1 MKNTFASAFNR
12 FKSAPKLIR
21 ICTYV
26 LVSYAIYAGLLGLVV
41 PAVLQSQAPKQLTE
55 ILGREVEISEVKIN
69 PFLLRAEINDVVIAK
84 RDEMGAFV
92 SVKQLKVEFNFWQ
105 SIVSLTPTL
114 EYLTVQN
121 PYIFLARLNGEKEK
135 MTFNFSDIVQKLTT
149 KQAIDSSSDMDT
161 AVDEQEH
168 KPTSDKLFAAK
179 THSIS
184 LSNGQVDFEDEQTG
198 VELGYQNINFHL
210 SELDTTAFTL
220 TAPTV
225 TESNT
230 QTPSINSIA
239 NIYRLGMT
247 GIDQSKLQIDG
258 QFQLQPLEF
267 SGDISLVKLQL
278 APLWPFTDHVIE
290 AELSSGETSFASNY
304 HLKQDNEQLG
314 FIASQGQFSLAD
326 VIFDY
331 KQQPKLKLPTLE
343 LTGISVDTTSQ
354 RIDLEKLSLMGL
366 WIDGDLSNKGLD
378 LQRRFT
384 AKVKNTPPIVKDDS
398 AGKEASTE
406 KETSI
411 SSADETRRSVAE
423 DKEWLVQLNLFDMQ
437 QTDINLKEGMVS
449 GGVRWRVHPLNISVG
464 PVSSDLSAPVD
475 YTFDF
480 GIASEINKQ
489 PSRTR
494 GTFSSQGKL
503 DIKAQELDSQ
513 VQLTG
518 LELAQFQPYLDPHLN
533 IILSQGSFSTKGG
546 FSANSRGK
554 AVYKGQVAIDQLL
567 IKDVLQKEPLL
578 KWTQMSIDSLIVD
591 QADNSLKIKTI
602 LLNTP
607 YAKVIVAKDL
617 RTNIGAVSKS
627 GAETTETESATPQ
640 PTLNTTQED
649 KQKTAT
655 SNKTNGS
662 DLSVDIGKIQIVNGS
677 AFYADYSLTP
687 NFASGIESLEGF
699 IKNISTTPDTKALV
713 DIKGNIDKYAPVSLV
728 GEINPLIESPYL
740 DLDFSLN
747 SVELTSVNPYSGTYA
762 GYYIDKGQLSL
773 DINYRLENN
782 RLKGTNHVVVDQLI
796 LGKPSESSLATS
808 LPVTLAIGLLQD
820 GDGVI
825 DLGFDVN
832 GDVESPEFSF
842 GGVILKALV
851 NIVTKAI
858 TAPFSLLANLVGSD
872 EELNLIQYKAGIS
885 VLDSPG
891 QERLLKLVEALNARP
906 NLRISVEG
914 AVLLAEDSRA
924 LAETRLQNKLLKT
937 SGLPEL
943 PEDFSASRI
952 PNTGVLPDALQALF
966 VQELKLD
973 VNEERMKVEQ
983 VLIDSNE
990 GVEVIPEQITT
1001 TLHIGMYNQLLN
1013 AQTISNTDLGSLA
1026 EERARA
1032 VKTFLIENEIDPGR
1046 VFILDSKSKLKTEQR
1061 QALMTID
1068 AG

>member
-1 MKNTFASAFNR
+1 MKNAFASAFNR
-12 FKSAPKLIR
+12 FKSAPKSIR
-21 ICTYV
+21 FCTYI
-26 LVSYAIYAGLLGLVV
+26 LGSYASYAGLVGLLL

-55 ILGREVEISEVKIN
+55 ILGREVGISEVKIN
-69 PFLLRAEINDVVIAK
+69 PFLLRAEINGVVIAK
-84 RDEMGAFV
+84 QSEDAPFV
-92 SVKQLKVEFNFWQ
+92 SAKQLTVEFNFWQ
-105 SIVSLTPTL
+105 SIVSLTPTI
-114 EYLTVQN
+114 EYLTVQD
-121 PYIFLARLNGEKEK
+121 PYIFLARLSSDKQET
-135 MTFNFSDIVQKLTT
+135 TFNFSDIVEKLTAT
-149 KQAIDSSSDMDT
+149 QPVDSGSDMEP
-161 AVDEQEH
+161 VLEEQEK
-168 KPTSDKLFAAK
+168 KPTSDKLFAVK

-184 LSNGQVDFEDEQTG
+184 LNNGQIDFEDEQTG
-198 VELGYQNINFHL
+198 VELGYQNINFDL

-220 TAPTV
+220 TAPPV

-230 QTPSINSIA
+230 ETPPINSIA

-247 GIDQSKLQIDG
+247 GVDQSQLQVNG
-258 QFQLQPLEF
+258 QFQLQPLEV
-267 SGDISLVKLQL
+267 SGDLSLANLQL
-278 APLWPFTDHVIE
+278 APLWPFSENVIE
-290 AELSSGETSFASNY
+290 AELSSGETSFSSNY
-304 HLKQDNEQLG
+304 HLKQENDRLG
-314 FIASQGQFSLAD
+314 FVASEGQFSLAD
-326 VIFDY
+326 MIFDY
-331 KQQPKLKLPTLE
+331 KQKPKLKLPNLE
-343 LTGISVDTTSQ
+343 LTGMSVDTTSQ
-354 RIDLEKLSLMGL
+354 VIDLEKLSLMGL
-366 WIDGDLSNKGLD
+366 WIDGDLSNKGFD

-384 AKVKNTPPIVKDDS
+384 AKVKNNHAVVKERS
-398 AGKEASTE
+398 TEIETSTE
-406 KETSI
+406 KDTSVLSAGETQNL
-411 SSADETRRSVAE
+411 VAE
-423 DKEWLVQLNLFDMQ
+423 DKEWLVKLKSIDMQ
-437 QTDINLKEGMVS
+437 QTDINLKEGLVS
-449 GGVRWRVHPLNISVG
+449 GGVRWRIHPLNISVG

-475 YTFDF
+475 YRFDF
-480 GIASEINKQ
+480 GIASELNKQ

-513 VQLTG
+513 LQLTG

-554 AVYKGQVAIDQLL
+554 AIYQGQVAIDQLL

-578 KWTQMSIDSLIVD
+578 KWKQMSIDSLIAD

-627 GAETTETESATPQ
+627 SEETTETASAAPE
-640 PTLNTTQED
+640 PTLNVTQDD
-649 KQKTAT
+649 KQNTAT
-655 SNKTNGS
+655 SNQTSGS

-699 IKNISTTPDTKALV
+699 IKNISTTPGTKALV

-782 RLKGTNHVVVDQLI
+782 RLEGTNHVVVDQLI

-825 DLGFDVN
+825 DLGFNVN

-851 NIVTKAI
+851 NILTKAI

-872 EELNLIQYKAGIS
+872 EELNLIQYEAGIS
-885 VLDSPG
+885 VLDSSG
-891 QERLLKLVEALNARP
+891 QDRLLKLVEALNARP

-924 LAETRLQNKLLKT
+924 LAETRLQKTLLQM

-943 PEDFSASRI
+943 PADFSASRI
-952 PNTGVLPDALQALF
+952 PSTGGLPDALQTLF

-973 VNEERMKVEQ
+973 VNEELIKVEQ

-990 GVEVIPEQITT
+990 GVEVTPEQITT

-1013 AQTISNTDLGSLA
+1013 AQEISDTDLGGLA